1 MLGGVWLIYFGFGLL
16 SAAMAPLI
24 EPVSRDLGLSY
35 TTMGAILG
43 AWPLVYI
50 VAAVPCGAFVDRVG
64 LTWSLFLA
72 ALIIAASGGL
82 RAVAFD
88 GATMFVA
95 VGLFGIGGPL
105 ISIGAPKAI
114 AQWFQGAERGF
125 AMGVYITG
133 PALGNML
140 ALVLTNSVLMPLTGG
155 DWRQVML
162 IHTGFILAAAVA
174 WFLLGRHPVNRVVER
189 AARHRETIAGQIAV
203 FRRLLRLPAIRVI
216 LAMSIGAFFVHH
228 ALGNWL
234 PEMLRSGGMA
244 ADEAGLWSAVPT
256 AIGIVGALILAAA
269 VAWFLLGRHPVN
281 RVVERAARHRETIA
295 GQIAVFR
302 RLLRLPAIR
311 VILAMSIG
319 AFFVHHA
326 LGNWLPEMLR
336 SGGMAAD
343 EAGLWSA
350 VPTAIGI
357 VGALIFPRLATP
369 PRRFAILLVLTLSTG
384 AGALM
389 LLIAGVPALVV
400 AMILQGI
407 ARGSLI
413 AVLILVLM
421 ETRGVGTRHTGAAV
435 GLFFSAAEV
444 GGVLGPL
451 AIGAAS
457 DLTGGF
463 DAGLW
468 LLGAVSAG
476 VIGLLYLHRAIE
488 GGAPAR

>member
-24 EPVSRDLGLSY
+24 DPVSRDLGLSY

-50 VAAVPCGAFVDRVG
+50 VAAAPCGAFVDRVG
-64 LTWSLFLA
+64 LRWSLFLA
-72 ALIIAASGGL
+72 ALILAASGGL
-82 RAVAFD
+82 RVVAFD
-88 GATMFVA
+88 AVSLFVA

-114 AQWFQGAERGF
+114 AQWFRGAERGF

-140 ALVLTNSVLMPLTGG
+140 ALVLTNSVLMPLSGG
-155 DWRQVML
+155 SWRQVML
-162 IHTGFILAAAVA
+162 IHTGFILAAGLA
-174 WFLLGRHPVNRVVER
+174 WFVLGGHRVNRAVER
-189 AARHRETIAGQIAV
+189 AARHRQSVAGQLAV
-203 FRRLLRLPAIRVI
+203 FAMLLRLPSIRVI
-216 LAMSIGAFFVHH
+216 LAMSIGAFFLHH

-234 PEMLRSGGMA
+234 PEILRSGGMEA
-244 ADEAGLWSAVPT
+244 SAAGLWSGVPT
-256 AIGIVGALILAAA
+256 AIGIAGAL
-269 VAWFLLGRHPVN
+269 
-281 RVVERAARHRETIA
+281 
-295 GQIAVFR
+295 
-302 RLLRLPAIR
+302 
-311 VILAMSIG
+311 
-319 AFFVHHA
+319 
-326 LGNWLPEMLR
+326 
-336 SGGMAAD
+336 
-343 EAGLWSA
+343 
-350 VPTAIGI
+350 
-357 VGALIFPRLATP
+357 LIPRYATP
-369 PRRFAILLVLTLSTG
+369 PRRFAILFALSLSTG

-389 LLIAGVPALVV
+389 LLAAGVPALVAAV
-400 AMILQGI
+400 ILQGV

-413 AVLILVLM
+413 AVMILVLM
-421 ETRGVGTRHTGAAV
+421 ETRGVDPRHTGAAV
-435 GLFFSAAEV
+435 GLFFSAAEI

-476 VIGLLYLHRAIE
+476 VVALLYLHRATE
-488 GGAPAR
+488 RNAEAASA